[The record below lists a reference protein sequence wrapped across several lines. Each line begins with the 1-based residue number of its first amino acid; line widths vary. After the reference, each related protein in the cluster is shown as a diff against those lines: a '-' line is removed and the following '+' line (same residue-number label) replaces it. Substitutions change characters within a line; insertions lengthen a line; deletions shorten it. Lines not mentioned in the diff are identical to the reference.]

1 MSNDLSKNLHIGA
14 YDLIENKD
22 IVEAKIEVDECSEDK
37 EVEMVRRKT
46 RNSCLLIFK
55 NIYVFPSW
63 S

>member
-46 RNSCLLIFK
+46 RNSRLLIFL
-55 NIYVFPSW
+55 
-63 S
+63 